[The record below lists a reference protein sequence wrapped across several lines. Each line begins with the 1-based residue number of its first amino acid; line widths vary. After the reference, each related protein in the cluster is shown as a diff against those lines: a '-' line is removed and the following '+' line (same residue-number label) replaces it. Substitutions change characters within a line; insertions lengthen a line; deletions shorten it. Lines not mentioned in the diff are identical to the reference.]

1 MLILW
6 QKYMYL
12 IISSVNHIDFW
23 LYYLYYIE
31 NVFVEKKSN
40 WIEFF
45 WNLQIIQVGRKLI
58 ENLITDVVKSVH
70 VRSLVS
76 LLWL

>member
-31 NVFVEKKSN
+31 NVFVEKKA
-40 WIEFF
+40 IELNSSEIF
-45 WNLQIIQVGRKLI
+45 KLY
-58 ENLITDVVKSVH
+58 KSVE
-70 VRSLVS
+70 S
-76 LLWL
+76 